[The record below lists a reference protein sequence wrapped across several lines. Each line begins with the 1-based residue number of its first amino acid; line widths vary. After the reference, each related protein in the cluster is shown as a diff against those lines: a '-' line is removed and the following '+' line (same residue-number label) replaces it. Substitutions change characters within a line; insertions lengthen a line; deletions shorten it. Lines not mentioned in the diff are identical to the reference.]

1 MKRHGCALR
10 GASKRTRKDKDDD
23 GNNKNMSQTTID
35 HVPAEIIY
43 AILAALDAYDLVI
56 ARRVCLAWDRIGQ
69 RLQQTSPNLACPSHC
84 QFATEMAKRGNLG
97 VLKQVWANN
106 LDGYSNR
113 WILDAAVVHGCASVV
128 EWIVTEKKCKPMP
141 HTWGHAAHRADNI
154 DIISGLAKAGRYWTE
169 MTACTLAKHG
179 RMSALQVLLDAG
191 GSFDASTAYFAA
203 DAGHADLVRWLH
215 SVGCP
220 LDARVCTAAALRG
233 DVDLLWW
240 AHARGCPLSCGVHKG
255 LARHGLLAEIRRVE
269 SHGVP
274 IPHDDCLGAAVRGG
288 HIDAAQWMLAAGAI
302 PHRHMYECAAMA
314 GHVHMLDWLH
324 GKCPLI
330 DGLWKAAARHG
341 QYDVL
346 VWAKNINYP
355 RGFEED
361 DDSLCEKAAFY
372 GHLDLLKRLVVE
384 WRTTLG
390 EGLTNSAAAG
400 GNLDVLRWL
409 RSVNCPWS
417 TRACDSA
424 AANGHQEVVQW
435 LIDAGCP
442 VDAQSLAKA
451 DGTFECSDD

>member
-1 MKRHGCALR
+1 MKRHGRAHR
-10 GASKRTRKDKDDD
+10 RASKRARKNDGDDD
-23 GNNKNMSQTTID
+23 SMSQTTID
-35 HVPAEIIY
+35 RVPAEILY
-43 AILAALDAYDLVI
+43 VVLATLDACDLVI
-56 ARRVCLAWDRIGQ
+56 ARRVCAAWDCIG
-69 RLQQTSPNLACPSHC
+69 RCLQQTRPDLARPSHC
-84 QFATEMAKRGNLG
+84 QFAVEMAKRGNLA
-97 VLKQVWANN
+97 VLKRVWADD
-106 LDGYSNR
+106 LDGYSNC
-113 WILDAAVVHGCASVV
+113 WILDAAVIRGRASVV

-141 HTWGHAAHRADNI
+141 RTWEHAARRTDNI
-154 DIISGLAKAGRYWTE
+154 DIIRGLAKAGRYWTK
-169 MTACTLAKHG
+169 MTVCALAEHG

-191 GSFDASTAYFAA
+191 GSFDASAAYFAA
-203 DAGHADLVRWLH
+203 DSGHADLVRWLH
-215 SVGCP
+215 SMGCP
-220 LDARVCTAAALRG
+220 LDARVCTAAAFRG

-255 LARHGLLAEIRRVE
+255 LARHGLLSEIRRVE

-274 IPHDDCLGAAVRGG
+274 IPYNDCLGMAIAGG
-288 HIDAAQWMLAAGAI
+288 QIDTAEWMLAAGAI
-302 PHRHMYECAAMA
+302 PHRHMYERAAAA

-346 VWAKNINYP
+346 VWAENINYP
-355 RGFEED
+355 RGFGED
-361 DDSLCEKAAFY
+361 DDSLCEEAAFH

-384 WRTTLG
+384 WRPTLG

-409 RSVNCPWS
+409 RSVGCPWS
-417 TRACDSA
+417 TRTCDSA
-424 AANGHQEVVQW
+424 ASNGYQEAVRW

-442 VDAQSLAKA
+442 VDAQSLARA